1 MLEDAGN
8 LNKPYKKDKCGGFI
22 KDLDSY
28 ARKILVERRKIEMQL
43 EKAIGKL
50 NAARKKRR
58 GFWGSVLD
66 FCGGFCDAVSPIFP
80 PAKLGAKAC
89 EKGLN
94 LMEDNIEKWEHNVR
108 LLERMLEIYSN
119 QAKASV
125 DLVNQAW
132 EGIKK
137 RLHFYTDKHQEFIR
151 RLKQASDAIDNE
163 YNFPTPGVLL
173 EYDFERPAISYT
185 PKKSV
190 FNERLKDLREN
201 FSASLYADLC
211 ADLKDKIN
219 AFSYRDR
226 AKASKER
233 ELEKNLEDLTPSF
246 RDKTNALSGDDLER
260 LAISKEKELEK
271 DLEDLMPSV
280 LGVPSYNES
289 LTLAKNRCVKNCK
302 KALEGFT
309 EKIKEPP
316 NDSNA
321 INEAFN
327 HLKTELERA
336 IDDERLKG
344 LRENFAS
351 LCADLEDKIHHNA
364 LSNDDLERMI
374 AFRERELEKNL
385 EDLVG
390 ASSYDENPN
399 DGLDRMAIS
408 KEKELEKSLEDLM
421 PSVLSVPSYNESLTL
436 AKNRCV
442 KNCKKALEG
451 FTEKIKEIPNDSN
464 AINEAFDSLETELE
478 RATENLSQKIDPIL
492 ERNENYTQKALE
504 YREFLESRKKGFIV
518 DEQNPYPEEVRFNEW
533 CLAEFDSVFSTIVPL
548 EDLNKTACAHHAL
561 KALQAALKDNDLGFD
576 ATELEQIAK
585 GFIPRGYLWH
595 FDANVLGNVALV
607 REELLLGVKHTK
619 GYSLWT
625 EFLQKQN

>member
-1 MLEDAGN
+1 MAEWKTDTEEV
-8 LNKPYKKDKCGGFI
+8 KKVVEKCREFKRSLQEEKCSPFI

-28 ARKILVERRKIEMQL
+28 ALKILVERRKTEMQL
-43 EKAIGKL
+43 EKAIGEL
-50 NAARKKRR
+50 KKAKSNEDDAKVALRVLQ
-58 GFWGSVLD
+58 GASV
-66 FCGGFCDAVSPIFP
+66 VSWIWP
-80 PAKLGAKAC
+80 PARIAATAAIVAAEAVLKFMKEDT
-89 EKGLN
+89 EKC
-94 LMEDNIEKWEHNVR
+94 KRNVE
-108 LLERMLEIYSN
+108 LLERMLEIYST
-119 QAKASV
+119 QAKASAN
-125 DLVNQAW
+125 LVNQAW
-132 EGIKK
+132 EGVKK

-201 FSASLYADLC
+201 FSASLYADW
-211 ADLKDKIN
+211 KNKIN
-219 AFSYRDR
+219 AFSKKDR

-289 LTLAKNRCVKNCK
+289 LTLAKKNCVKNFK
-302 KALEGFT
+302 KALEDFA
-309 EKIKEPP
+309 EKIKE
-316 NDSNA
+316 S
-321 INEAFN
+321 
-327 HLKTELERA
+327 
-336 IDDERLKG
+336 
-344 LRENFAS
+344 
-351 LCADLEDKIHHNA
+351 
-364 LSNDDLERMI
+364 
-374 AFRERELEKNL
+374 
-385 EDLVG
+385 
-390 ASSYDENPN
+390 
-399 DGLDRMAIS
+399 
-408 KEKELEKSLEDLM
+408 
-421 PSVLSVPSYNESLTL
+421 
-436 AKNRCV
+436 
-442 KNCKKALEG
+442 
-451 FTEKIKEIPNDSN
+451 PNDSN
-464 AINEAFDSLETELE
+464 AINEAFDNLERELE
-478 RATENLSQKIDPIL
+478 IATESLSQKIDPVL
-492 ERNENYTQKALE
+492 ERNEDYTQKALE
-504 YREFLESRKKGFIV
+504 YREFLESRKEGFIV
-518 DEQNPYPEEVRFNEW
+518 DEKNPYPEEVRFNEW
-533 CLAEFDSVFSTIVPL
+533 RLAEFDSVFSAIVPL

-585 GFIPRGYLWH
+585 GFISRGYLWH
-595 FDANVLGNVALV
+595 FDANVLGNLALV

>member
-1 MLEDAGN
+1 MAEWKTDTEEV
-8 LNKPYKKDKCGGFI
+8 KKVVGRCRDFKRSLQEERCLGFI
-22 KDLDSY
+22 KYLDSY
-28 ARKILVERRKIEMQL
+28 ALKITVERRKTEMQL
-43 EKAIGKL
+43 EKAIGELKK
-50 NAARKKRR
+50 ARKKRR

-66 FCGGFCDAVSPIFP
+66 FGRDFCNAVGSFIP
-80 PAKLGAKAC
+80 PFKLGTELC

-94 LMEDNIEKWEHNVR
+94 LMEDNIERWVYNVR
-108 LLERMLEIYSN
+108 LLEQMLEIYST
-119 QAKASV
+119 QAKASA

-201 FSASLYADLC
+201 FASLY

-219 AFSYRDR
+219 AFSHRDR
-226 AKASKER
+226 TTTSKEHG
-233 ELEKNLEDLTPSF
+233 L
-246 RDKTNALSGDDLER
+246 
-260 LAISKEKELEK
+260 
-271 DLEDLMPSV
+271 DLMSV
-280 LGVPSYNES
+280 DFEN
-289 LTLAKNRCVKNCK
+289 LTLAKKNCVKNCK

-309 EKIKEPP
+309 EKIKE
-316 NDSNA
+316 A
-321 INEAFN
+321 
-327 HLKTELERA
+327 
-336 IDDERLKG
+336 
-344 LRENFAS
+344 
-351 LCADLEDKIHHNA
+351 
-364 LSNDDLERMI
+364 
-374 AFRERELEKNL
+374 
-385 EDLVG
+385 
-390 ASSYDENPN
+390 
-399 DGLDRMAIS
+399 
-408 KEKELEKSLEDLM
+408 
-421 PSVLSVPSYNESLTL
+421 
-436 AKNRCV
+436 
-442 KNCKKALEG
+442 
-451 FTEKIKEIPNDSN
+451 PNDSN
-464 AINEAFDSLETELE
+464 AINEAFDNLERELE
-478 RATENLSQKIDPIL
+478 IATENLSQKIDPVL

-504 YREFLESRKKGFIV
+504 YREFLESRKEGFIV
-518 DEQNPYPEEVRFNEW
+518 DEQNRYPEEVSFNEW
-533 CLAEFDSVFSTIVPL
+533 RLAEFDSVFSAIVPL

-561 KALQAALKDNDLGFD
+561 KALQAALKDNDLDFD

>member
-1 MLEDAGN
+1 MAEWKTDTEEVKEVVRRCRDFKESLQE
-8 LNKPYKKDKCGGFI
+8 KRCGDFI

-28 ARKILVERRKIEMQL
+28 ALKIIVEHRKIEMQL
-43 EKAIGKL
+43 EKAIGEL
-50 NAARKKRR
+50 KKAIKERS
-58 GFWGSVLD
+58 GFWGFLGELGRDFGNAVGSV
-66 FCGGFCDAVSPIFP
+66 IP
-80 PAKLGAKAC
+80 PVKLCAELC

-108 LLERMLEIYSN
+108 LLERMLEIYST

-132 EGIKK
+132 ESVKK

-163 YNFPTPGVLL
+163 YNFPTPGVLM
-173 EYDFERPAISYT
+173 EYDFERPTFSYS

-190 FNERLKDLREN
+190 FDECLKDLRED

-219 AFSYRDR
+219 AFSNKDR

-233 ELEKNLEDLTPSF
+233 EGDLTGASSYDENPNDELD
-246 RDKTNALSGDDLER
+246 RM
-260 LAISKEKELEK
+260 AISKEQEFEK
-271 DLEDLMPSV
+271 SLEDLMPSV
-280 LGVPSYNES
+280 LSVPSYDES

-302 KALEGFT
+302 KALQDFA
-309 EKIKEPP
+309 EKIKE
-316 NDSNA
+316 S
-321 INEAFN
+321 
-327 HLKTELERA
+327 
-336 IDDERLKG
+336 
-344 LRENFAS
+344 
-351 LCADLEDKIHHNA
+351 
-364 LSNDDLERMI
+364 
-374 AFRERELEKNL
+374 
-385 EDLVG
+385 
-390 ASSYDENPN
+390 
-399 DGLDRMAIS
+399 
-408 KEKELEKSLEDLM
+408 
-421 PSVLSVPSYNESLTL
+421 
-436 AKNRCV
+436 
-442 KNCKKALEG
+442 
-451 FTEKIKEIPNDSN
+451 PNDSN
-464 AINEAFDSLETELE
+464 AINEAFDNLETELE
-478 RATENLSQKIDPIL
+478 RATESLSQKIAPIL
-492 ERNENYTQKALE
+492 EQYENYKCQALG
-504 YREFLESRKKGFIV
+504 YGEFLEKEKEGFIV
-518 DEQNPYPEEVRFNEW
+518 DEQNPYPEEVSFNEW
-533 CLAEFDSVFSTIVPL
+533 RLAEFDSVFNAIVPL

-576 ATELEQIAK
+576 ATDLEQIAK